1 MKNHKEK
8 LRKQF
13 RSPSQRIIY
22 LGINLSKET
31 KDQYIENYKTLMKEI
46 KDDIN
51 KWRDI
56 LFSWVR
62 RINIVKIPKAIYRFN
77 AFPIKLSMAFF
88 RELDKKIK
96 S

>member
-1 MKNHKEK
+1 
-8 LRKQF
+8 
-13 RSPSQRIIY
+13 
-22 LGINLSKET
+22 
-31 KDQYIENYKTLMKEI
+31 MKEI

>member
-1 MKNHKEK
+1 
-8 LRKQF
+8 
-13 RSPSQRIIY
+13 
-22 LGINLSKET
+22 
-31 KDQYIENYKTLMKEI
+31 MKEI

-88 RELDKKIK
+88 RELEQKLSQFIWKHKRTPNSQSYLEKEKRSWPWLQIIL
-96 S
+96 